1 MENILKELTS
11 NMDIADPKA
20 KQQIVDAI
28 MAAENEDILIG
39 LDISDVLN
47 LFRDYT
53 DLHIGMINAG
63 NNTDATKTID
73 ALIASTQADVSG
85 CNKVYL
91 YIKGDVSLM
100 DVNDV
105 AQALENRL
113 GDEVEILFTAT
124 YDANKA
130 DEYDVLAFFI
140 Q

>member
-1 MENILKELTS
+1 MDKSQVQTYIRNNEAVITGIGDYLWEN
-11 NMDIADPKA
+11 P
-20 KQQIVDAI
+20 
-28 MAAENEDILIG
+28 DILIG
-39 LDISDVLN
+39 LDISDVLD
-47 LFRDYT
+47 LFRNYSE
-53 DLHIGMINAG
+53 LNIGIVTANCSS
-63 NNTDATKTID
+63 DATETID
-73 ALIASTQADVSG
+73 ALIASTQADISG